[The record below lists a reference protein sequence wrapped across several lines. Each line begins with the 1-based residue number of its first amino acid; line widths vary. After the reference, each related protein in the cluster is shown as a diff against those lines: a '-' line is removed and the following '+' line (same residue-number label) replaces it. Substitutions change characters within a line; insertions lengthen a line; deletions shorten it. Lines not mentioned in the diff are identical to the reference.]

1 MKHRCSVLA
10 IIAFGL
16 IAFVSGDFLIVQA
29 HPADSWWHEDWPYRV
44 AVQASAPG
52 PASVH
57 LDFTALFSEL
67 GLADALLD
75 IRSIRVVPVV
85 SGTSGD
91 PAPYQETY
99 TTSLYAGE
107 ALATSP
113 TPNQPYWGSDP
124 QVTLSLSSQ
133 KFTEGSHSLQ
143 VVMDYVT
150 ANGAFPDF
158 IYHFNGASLADW
170 SRYETLIYDLW
181 PEVNESALD
190 QAPDLYQFELL
201 GLQNCSSRA
210 INGPALALGH
220 WNQTTVS
227 LAPFGNC
234 PEPDPSALSGLR
246 FYFLADLY
254 EDAGNYAAG
263 DKVTLWLDDFRLVDQ
278 DGPGEIRW
286 NAEEGVETYYIYF
299 DTINH
304 AGHESPTLAD
314 IPGEAQEAAIAGAPE
329 AGSYFHQI
337 EGVSSAGLTLWTAPT
352 TEKILRT
359 QKAPNPIGPL
369 AIQAAK
375 GESEAFQLVVQSPGE
390 QSLPVSVSDLRSE
403 SAVIPASAI
412 QIYRVDYVPLTQL
425 SDSFGRLT
433 EWPDPLS
440 PLRQGELV
448 AFPAGVNQP
457 LWFRVDVPAGIPAG
471 DYQGIIQIGTATA
484 PLSLEVWDFTLPES
498 ALLPF
503 SAGLDPEALLEAYGG
518 TLAGVPQPC
527 SADLNA
533 AIAETLAAYHI
544 TPLAPETE
552 PAGLIYSLTAYPQ
565 TEAQAAKAQSEA
577 PLWWRFTAYDDPPF
591 ANPAVLD
598 RTGQEARILPWMAWY
613 NAIDGL
619 YYHQLADW
627 DSDPWEAPFTNYLSN
642 GDGTLFYPP
651 RDGTVGY
658 DPCDPGSNR
667 LIPSIR
673 LELLREGLEDAAYLQ
688 MLSGKPSL
696 SAPSKLSQQFPSD
709 QDLASRAFTP
719 QPPTLFTA
727 MRAELAREIMAKS
740 TTIFIPL
747 FAR

>member
-10 IIAFGL
+10 IITFGL
-16 IAFVSGDFLIVQA
+16 IALISGDFLIVRA
-29 HPADSWWHEDWPYRV
+29 APGDSWWHEDWPYRL
-44 AVQASAPG
+44 AVQVRAPG

-85 SGTSGD
+85 SGVPGD

-99 TTSLYAGE
+99 STPLYAGE
-107 ALATSP
+107 TLAVNP
-113 TPNQPYWGSDP
+113 AQNQPYWGSDP
-124 QVTLSLSSQ
+124 QVALGLSSQ

-143 VVMDYVT
+143 AVMDYVT
-150 ANGAFPDF
+150 NNGAFPDF
-158 IYHFNGASLADW
+158 TYHLSGTSLSDW

-181 PEVNESALD
+181 PEVNERALD

-210 INGPALALGH
+210 INGPALTLDR
-220 WNQTTVS
+220 WNQATVS
-227 LAPFGNC
+227 LAPFGDC
-234 PEPDPSALSGLR
+234 PAPNLSALSGLR
-246 FYFLADLY
+246 FYFLPDLY
-254 EDAGNYAAG
+254 QDNGNYAAG

-278 DGPGEIRW
+278 NGPGEIRW
-286 NAEEGVETYYIYF
+286 TAEEGVETYYIYF

-304 AGHESPTLAD
+304 AGHENPTLTE
-314 IPGEAQEAAIAGAPE
+314 IPGEAQEAVAPGAPE
-329 AGSYFHQI
+329 AGGYFHQI
-337 EGVSSAGLTLWTAPT
+337 EGADSAGLTLWTAPT

-359 QKAPNPIGPL
+359 QQAPAPTGPL

-390 QSLPVSVSDLRSE
+390 QSLPISVSDLRSM
-403 SAVIPASAI
+403 SGVIPASAI

-433 EWPDPLS
+433 KWPDPLS
-440 PLRQGELV
+440 PLAQGERV
-448 AFPAGVNQP
+448 AFLAGVNQP
-457 LWFRVDVPAGIPAG
+457 LWFRVDVPAGTPAG
-471 DYQGIIQIGTATA
+471 DYQGTIRIGTAA
-484 PLSLEVWDFTLPES
+484 LPISLEVWDFTLPES

-503 SAGLDPEALLEAYGG
+503 SAGLDSDALLEAYGG

-533 AIAETLAAYHI
+533 AISETLTAYHI
-544 TPLAPETE
+544 TPLALGTE
-552 PAGLIYSLTAYPQ
+552 PAGLVYSLTTYPQ
-565 TEAQAAKAQSEA
+565 AEAQAAKTQSEA
-577 PLWWRFTAYDDPPF
+577 LLWWQFTAYDDPPF

-619 YYHQLADW
+619 FYHQLADW
-627 DSDPWEAPFTNYLSN
+627 DCNPWEAPFTNYLSN
-642 GDGTLFYPP
+642 GDGYLFYPP
-651 RDGTVGY
+651 GDGAVGY
-658 DPCDPGSNR
+658 DPCDLASNR

-673 LELLREGLEDAAYLQ
+673 LELLREGLEDTAYLQ
-688 MLSGKPSL
+688 ILYGKPSL
-696 SAPSKLSQQFPSD
+696 SAPAKLSQLPLG
-709 QDLASRAFTP
+709 QDIASRAITP
-719 QPPTLFTA
+719 QPPTLFAALRT
-727 MRAELAREIMAKS
+727 ELAREILAKS
-740 TTIFIPL
+740 TTIFIPI